1 MNTFIASNFIIQD
14 GLIIG
19 KIQDLENKVQRDLDY
34 GYSGEK
40 IDDQL
45 KEINILENILN
56 KLTEVEL
63 TQ

>member
-1 MNTFIASNFIIQD
+1 MEKELNY
-14 GLIIG
+14 LRE

-45 KEINILENILN
+45 KEITILEKILN
-56 KLTEVEL
+56 KLTEIEL

>member
-1 MNTFIASNFIIQD
+1 MKKELNYLSE
-14 GLIIG
+14 

-63 TQ
+63 INY